1 MNIQDSELN
10 FLTLWAEIMQVLI
23 IALLVISVLS
33 VVIYWIRYNS
43 KKSMKAKFDLVSASE
58 IKVLRFSQ
66 FMIAVAIFC
75 LVNIQQEEIVIRTPF
90 PWFIIRAFMGVCFGT
105 LYGYITHLIF
115 TYYYP
120 GKIRARLDKLRYTPR
135 INPKTGNKMK
145 LLSEEEE
152 DVYLD
157 EGMQAEE
164 NVFSVDYDVWIDEAS
179 GDTHIEK
186 YKGHLN
192 AHECDNCGFQTLR
205 LIKEEVAEEATEFW
219 DGSVNQE
226 YNCSYCGRVK
236 RKTIALTFKVKENA
250 SDTARLISNPLA
262 NNKEVEAVKIEI
274 FSNKGD
280 TKMFNFQNVEQ
291 AQKFLEEFDFEKIED

>member
-1 MNIQDSELN
+1 
-10 FLTLWAEIMQVLI
+10 MQVLKPT
-23 IALLVISVLS
+23 AAPEHFL
-33 VVIYWIRYNS
+33 
-43 KKSMKAKFDLVSASE
+43 
-58 IKVLRFSQ
+58 
-66 FMIAVAIFC
+66 
-75 LVNIQQEEIVIRTPF
+75 P
-90 PWFIIRAFMGVCFGT
+90 
-105 LYGYITHLIF
+105 
-115 TYYYP
+115 
-120 GKIRARLDKLRYTPR
+120 
-135 INPKTGNKMK
+135 
-145 LLSEEEE
+145 
-152 DVYLD
+152 
-157 EGMQAEE
+157 MQAEE
-164 NVFSVDYDVWIDEAS
+164 NVFSLDYDVWIDEAS

-250 SDTARLISNPLA
+250 SETSRLIANPLA

>member
-43 KKSMKAKFDLVSASE
+43 KKSMKAKFDLASAFE

-105 LYGYITHLIF
+105 LYGYIAHLIF